1 MRSARIRAL
10 YKAMEACLDEALV
23 EAATDRNTNLITCI
37 EEAQELLELLLED
50 YDDEEPEEL
59 NFD

>member
-1 MRSARIRAL
+1 
-10 YKAMEACLDEALV
+10 MEACLDEALV